1 LAGTVFEFAD
11 FKLDCGRFELLRD
24 GSSIRLER
32 KPLELLVL
40 LVSSEGRLVSRA
52 EIAKRLWDSEVFVDT
67 EHGINTAIRKIR
79 TVLRDDP
86 ESPRFIQTVTGMGY
100 RFIAAVTT
108 KAGGLQASAER
119 GKDDTSSE
127 MPGEH
132 GLGAKA
138 PFDLAGVIPG
148 MNPRPTSDRSASE
161 MSGEHGSGATQA
173 ADKGLNSNQG
183 SEEPFPQGLKPTH
196 SADVSGTTEVVPF
209 QSLSFSAASE
219 GSVESAFVMPGI
231 NPRPTSEVL
240 EGHASGA
247 KALDAAFMIPGINPR
262 PTAPIPEPTAPIL
275 GPTAPILEP
284 TARKPGATAGTT
296 PHRIGRAV
304 WLALAAAGIVFA
316 TVVVA
321 VGPHT
326 LAARLLGRDA
336 QPTIRSLAVIPLN
349 NLSGDPSQDYFA
361 DGMTDELITM
371 LAKDSTLRITSR
383 TSVMQYKGAHRPLP
397 EIARALNVD
406 AILEGSVSRSN
417 NQVHMT
423 LQLIRADTDAHLWAE
438 SYDRDANDVA
448 LPDEAAQ
455 AIAKRLHSVE
465 PSTAAV
471 RYVNPAAHDAYLR
484 GRYLWFTRVEES
496 AAYFRKATEIQ
507 PDYAAA
513 WAGLAN
519 YYGVEIARG
528 NLDPRTSMAPE
539 EEAAERAVQLDPNLA
554 EAHEAMG
561 GALFL
566 DRWDF
571 AGADRELLRA
581 ISLDPR
587 DADLY
592 YLRAN
597 LLQATNRFAESIEV
611 EKKAMDLDPF
621 SRPFGMAWIYLGAR
635 QYDEALADLR
645 LRMEATP
652 NSPDLLWT
660 VMDICRRKGNTK
672 GEVEAAA
679 KFYLALG
686 QAQTAAKLRLAYER
700 GGARGYILWQLAD
713 KLAWAKS
720 HYVSPMALALLH
732 ARLGEK
738 ELTLA
743 LLEEGFRQHS
753 TDILW
758 MQIDPAYD
766 FLHGDPRYR
775 SIVQRIGQPPLY

>member
-1 LAGTVFEFAD
+1 LLKGKPDAGFSEKLDAILQARRGPLVAAVFEFAD
-11 FKLDCGRFELLRD
+11 FKLDCSRFELLRD
-24 GSSIRLER
+24 GGSIRLER
-32 KPLELLVL
+32 KPMELLVL
-40 LVSSEGRLVSRA
+40 LVSSEGRLVTRA

-100 RFIAAVTT
+100 RFVAAVTVPVR
-108 KAGGLQASAER
+108 GLSTAEE
-119 GKDDTSSE
+119 T
-127 MPGEH
+127 
-132 GLGAKA
+132 
-138 PFDLAGVIPG
+138 G
-148 MNPRPTSDRSASE
+148 M
-161 MSGEHGSGATQA
+161 
-173 ADKGLNSNQG
+173 L
-183 SEEPFPQGLKPTH
+183 EE
-196 SADVSGTTEVVPF
+196 
-209 QSLSFSAASE
+209 
-219 GSVESAFVMPGI
+219 
-231 NPRPTSEVL
+231 
-240 EGHASGA
+240 HASGA
-247 KALDAAFMIPGINPR
+247 KAPVESADLIPGINH
-262 PTAPIPEPTAPIL
+262 
-275 GPTAPILEP
+275 GPTAPKPEINPGP
-284 TARKPGATAGTT
+284 TALMPEMNPRPIARTA
-296 PHRIGRAV
+296 PHGLQRGV
-304 WLALAAAGIVFA
+304 WLALLSGGLVIVA
-316 TVVVA
+316 LLVA
-321 VGPHT
+321 FGPHP
-326 LAARLLGRDA
+326 LAARLLHRDA
-336 QPTIRSLAVIPLN
+336 EPRFVSLAVIPLD
-349 NLSGDPSQDYFA
+349 NLSGDSSQEYFA

-371 LAKDSTLRITSR
+371 LAKDTTLRITSR
-383 TSVMQYKGAHRPLP
+383 TSVMQYKGAHRPLQ

-406 AILEGSVSRSN
+406 AIIEGSVSRAN
-417 NQVHMT
+417 NQVHLT

-438 SYDRDANDVA
+438 RYDRDANDAA
-448 LPDEAAQ
+448 LLDEAAE
-455 AIAKRLHSVE
+455 AIAKRLHSVA
-465 PSTAAV
+465 PSPATV

-528 NLDPRTSMAPE
+528 DLDPRTSMARE

-554 EAHEAMG
+554 EAHQAMG

-587 DADLY
+587 GADLY

-597 LLQATNRFAESIEV
+597 LLQATNRFTESIEV

-660 VMDICRRKGNTK
+660 VMDITRRKGNTK
-672 GEVEAAA
+672 EEVEAAA
-679 KFYLALG
+679 KFYLAIG
-686 QAQTAAKLRLAYER
+686 QAQAAAKLRLAYER
-700 GGARGYILWQLAD
+700 GGARGYILWLLAD

-720 HYVSPMALALLH
+720 HYVSPTALALIH

-738 ELTLA
+738 EQTLA

-758 MQIDPAYD
+758 MQTDPAYD
-766 FLHGDPRYR
+766 FLHGEPRYR